1 MAMKS
6 PKKNILIS
14 LIALLTI
21 TSSVVLSLFINY
33 DYNNI
38 TSSSDNSFDYKT
50 WKETFLD
57 KHDNE
62 KHMKYKINNFI
73 DKKKALNILTNVNEQ
88 HDEDKIMFIYKN
100 IDNNILKIMTETI
113 GMIPAFKNSDDY
125 LILPKYKINQNNK
138 ELLIDIR
145 WSKRNNIQNNYKVYY
160 DQFSIL
166 IK

>member
-6 PKKNILIS
+6 SKKNILIS

-21 TSSVVLSLFINY
+21 TSSVVLGLFINY
-33 DYNNI
+33 DYNHTISNP
-38 TSSSDNSFDYKT
+38 DNSFDYKT
-50 WKETFLD
+50 WKETFID

-73 DKKKALNILTNVNEQ
+73 DKKKTLNVFTNINEE
-88 HDEDKIMFIYKN
+88 HVEEKIMFIYKN
-100 IDNNILKIMTETI
+100 IDNNILKLMTETI
-113 GMIPAFKNSDDY
+113 GLIPAFKNINDY

-138 ELLIDIR
+138 ELLVDIR

-160 DQFSIL
+160 DQFNIL